1 MTGSARKVGNDVRT
15 EDHRRGP
22 DAARSLAE
30 LVRAHAAEGERLR
43 TLPPS
48 IVDALWCS
56 GLMQLMNPREA
67 GGGEPSLRELIDT
80 WQELAWQ
87 DGSVGWIGI
96 ANLPS
101 AAFAAAYLPDRGFD
115 AVFKRGGDRV
125 ALGGQFAPNGFGNR
139 VDGGYRVTGNWQFG
153 SGTGHSQFV
162 CGGFI
167 PLDDG
172 QMRMADNGLPE
183 MLVAVFPRDVIR
195 FTDGWFVQGLKATGS
210 YDYNVQDAFVPDHM
224 TYRLFTRTP
233 LRGGHLFKLGV
244 LPLTA
249 AGHAAWALGV
259 ARSAL
264 DDVTELARTKI
275 RMGDESALANR
286 TTFQRDLSHHE
297 AMWRAARALV
307 VSAFG
312 EVDDEIAAGA
322 ELTPRRRADLRIAA
336 TYATDACRAVVEFA
350 HLAAGTTAIREGS
363 RLERAFRDIYTGTQH
378 TFIGERTY
386 TDAAK
391 ITLGLIEDSPAL

>member
-1 MTGSARKVGNDVRT
+1 VSLHAR
-15 EDHRRGP
+15 RRGP
-22 DAARSLAE
+22 EAARSLAG
-30 LVRAHAAEGERLR
+30 LVAASAEEAERLR
-43 TLPPS
+43 TLPPEL
-48 IVDALWCS
+48 VDALWRS

-67 GGGEPSLRELIDT
+67 GGSEPSLAELIDT

-101 AAFAAAYLPDRGFD
+101 AAFAAAYLPERGFD
-115 AVFKRGGDRV
+115 EVFTRHDNRV
-125 ALGGQFAPNGFGNR
+125 ALGGQFAPNGFGTR
-139 VDGGYRVTGNWQFG
+139 VEGGYRVTGNWQFG

-183 MLVAVFPRDVIR
+183 MLVAVFPREEIR
-195 FTDGWFVQGLKATGS
+195 FTDGWFVQGLKGTGS
-210 YDYNVQDAFVPDHM
+210 YDYNVEDVFVPDHR

-233 LRGGHLFKLGV
+233 LRGGHVFKLGV

-286 TTFQRDLSHHE
+286 LTFQRDLSHYE
-297 AMWRAARALV
+297 AAWRAARALV
-307 VSAFG
+307 VTTFG
-312 EVDDEIAAGA
+312 EVEEEVARGT

-336 TYATDACRAVVEFA
+336 TYATDACRGVVEFA
-350 HLAAGTTAIREGS
+350 HLAAGTTAIREGR
-363 RLERAFRDIYTGTQH
+363 RLERAFRDMYTGTQH

-391 ITLGLIEDSPAL
+391 IVLGLIEDSPAL

>member
-1 MTGSARKVGNDVRT
+1 MSLHDRPW
-15 EDHRRGP
+15 GP
-22 DAARSLAE
+22 ETARSLAG
-30 LVRAHAAEGERLR
+30 LVAANAEEGERLR
-43 TLPPS
+43 TLPRPL
-48 IVDALWCS
+48 VDALWDS
-56 GLMQLMNPREA
+56 GLMQMMNPREA
-67 GGGEPSLRELIDT
+67 GGSEPSIRELIDT

-101 AAFAAAYLPDRGFD
+101 TAFAAAYLPDRGFEE
-115 AVFKRGGDRV
+115 VFTRNGNRV

-139 VDGGYRVTGNWQFG
+139 VEGGYRVTGNWQFG

-162 CGGFI
+162 CGGFV

-172 QMRMADNGLPE
+172 QMRMAENGLPE
-183 MLVAVFPRDVIR
+183 MLVGVFPRGEIR
-195 FTDGWFVQGLKATGS
+195 FADGWFVQGLKATGS
-210 YDYNVQDAFVPDHM
+210 YDYNVQEVFVPDHM

-264 DDVTELARTKI
+264 DDVTEIARTKI
-275 RMGDESALANR
+275 RMGDETALANR
-286 TTFQRDLSHHE
+286 LTFQRDLSHHE
-297 AMWRAARALV
+297 AKWRAARALIV
-307 VSAFG
+307 TTFEEIDG
-312 EVDDEIAAGA
+312 EMARGT
-322 ELTPRRRADLRIAA
+322 ELTPGRRADLRIAA

-350 HLAAGTTAIREGS
+350 HLSAGTTAIREGA
-363 RLERAFRDIYTGTQH
+363 RLERAFRDMYTGTQH

>member
-1 MTGSARKVGNDVRT
+1 VSLHER
-15 EDHRRGP
+15 RRGP
-22 DAARSLAE
+22 EAARSLAG
-30 LVRAHAAEGERLR
+30 LVAANAEESERLR
-43 TLPPS
+43 TLPPGL
-48 IVDALWCS
+48 VDALWQS

-67 GGGEPSLRELIDT
+67 GGSEPAITELIDT

-101 AAFAAAYLPDRGFD
+101 TAFAAAYLPDRGFEE
-115 AVFKRGGDRV
+115 VFARNDNRV
-125 ALGGQFAPNGFGNR
+125 TLGGQFAPNGVGNR
-139 VDGGYRVTGNWQFG
+139 VQGGYRITGNWQFG

-183 MLVAVFPRDVIR
+183 MLVAVFAHDEIR
-195 FTDGWFVQGLKATGS
+195 FTDGWFVQGLKGTGS
-210 YDYNVQDAFVPDHM
+210 YDYNVEDVFVPDHR
-224 TYRLFTRTP
+224 TYRLFTREP
-233 LRGGHLFKLGV
+233 LRGGPLFKLGV

-286 TTFQRDLSHHE
+286 MTFQRDLSHYE
-297 AMWRAARALV
+297 AAWRAARALV
-307 VSAFG
+307 VSTFG
-312 EVDDEIAAGA
+312 EVEDEIARGA

-336 TYATDACRAVVEFA
+336 TYATDACRSVVEFA
-350 HLAAGTTAIREGS
+350 HLAAGTTAIREGH
-363 RLERAFRDIYTGTQH
+363 RLERAFRDMYTGTQH

-391 ITLGLIEDSPAL
+391 ITLGLIQDSPAL